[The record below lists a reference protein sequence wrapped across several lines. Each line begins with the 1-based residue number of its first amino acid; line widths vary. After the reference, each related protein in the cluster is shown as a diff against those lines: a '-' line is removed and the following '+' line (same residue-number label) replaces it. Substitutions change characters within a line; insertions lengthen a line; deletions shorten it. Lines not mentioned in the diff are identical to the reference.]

1 MGEPWEQR
9 EESGVEKVPPRVL
22 NMAVLL
28 LGLGIQRHS
37 TRWGKG
43 RRFSELSTKGASSQT
58 CIAFI
63 FSITCV
69 SRAIWPISEIKTTAI
84 KFS

>member
-1 MGEPWEQR
+1 MSSGNNVKKAEWEQ
-9 EESGVEKVPPRVL
+9 SHHGSQT
-22 NMAVLL
+22 LL
-28 LGLGIQRHS
+28 LGLGIQWHS

-43 RRFSELSTKGASSQT
+43 RQFAELLAKGASSQT

-69 SRAIWPISEIKTTAI
+69 SRAIWPNSEIK
-84 KFS
+84 SQQ